1 MLLSLN
7 LAFGNSRGNKHAK
20 FIIVE
25 LKFRFTC
32 GELNFHRNTVN
43 GKKVMSLIVEAFV
56 FFDINP
62 AAKKISALIFIMGK
76 PRSYRSKI
84 ENVFKNLELY
94 FSSFIFA
101 ST

>member
-20 FIIVE
+20 FVIVE
-25 LKFRFTC
+25 LKFHFTC

-62 AAKKISALIFIMGK
+62 AAKKIFCSNLYNGK
-76 PRSYRSKI
+76 AK
-84 ENVFKNLELY
+84 KL
-94 FSSFIFA
+94 
-101 ST
+101 